1 MFEIGTQ
8 LWISRSHGYLEVC
21 SKSPKVRDT
30 DISLYIPYGIAEYT
44 DKAVY
49 AAIVLQLCLI
59 CTAKLRHT
67 CST

>member
-30 DISLYIPYGIAEYT
+30 DILLYMLLKERWFYIYRNYLKSIEVDFA
-44 DKAVY
+44 
-49 AAIVLQLCLI
+49 
-59 CTAKLRHT
+59 H
-67 CST
+67 S